1 MLASFLRTVRRDL
14 RSSELVALLVALT
27 LSVAALSSVSFLA
40 DRMQRA
46 FEFDA
51 RQLLAADLLLVADQ
65 PLPERFI
72 QEAFRLAKCSHPH
85 VIRVDNICQEGPLW
99 CMVMEYV
106 AGGNLRQYAQSKG
119 GLPVAEALR
128 YIQQIT

>member
-1 MLASFLRTVRRDL
+1 MAARFRQSKSVLTTFLRAIQRDL

-46 FEFDA
+46 FQFDA
-51 RQLLAADLLLVADQ
+51 RQLLAADLLLVSDQ

-72 QEAFRLAKCSHPH
+72 QELSLIH
-85 VIRVDNICQEGPLW
+85 I
-99 CMVMEYV
+99 
-106 AGGNLRQYAQSKG
+106 
-119 GLPVAEALR
+119 
-128 YIQQIT
+128 

>member
-1 MLASFLRTVRRDL
+1 MAARFRQSKSVLTTFLRTIQRDL

-46 FEFDA
+46 FQFDA
-51 RQLLAADLLLVADQ
+51 RQLLAADLLLVSDQ

-72 QEAFRLAKCSHPH
+72 QEAR
-85 VIRVDNICQEGPLW
+85 G
-99 CMVMEYV
+99 
-106 AGGNLRQYAQSKG
+106 RQLSTAQTIVFPSMATVGAQSK
-119 GLPVAEALR
+119 LASLKAVSPA
-128 YIQQIT
+128 